1 MDSEL
6 EWMVIVELLKLYDD
20 SSFCNDWAVCI
31 FYAFTLTM
39 EPIVSGWHYFYLL
52 CGNISIDNKFS
63 SKLYFSLSIK
73 LLPILFRCFICRKQA
88 FDA

>member
-20 SSFCNDWAVCI
+20 SSFCNYWAVCI

-39 EPIVSGWHYFYLL
+39 EPIVSGLHYFHLL
-52 CGNISIDNKFS
+52 GENISINKFS
-63 SKLYFSLSIK
+63 
-73 LLPILFRCFICRKQA
+73 C
-88 FDA
+88 